1 MNDDGIVT
9 NWIIIDI
16 AVAIIIAL
24 LLIGVGIWILS

>member
-16 AVAIIIAL
+16 AAAIIIAL

>member
-24 LLIGVGIWILS
+24 LLIGVGVWILS

>member
-16 AVAIIIAL
+16 AVAIIIAI

>member
-16 AVAIIIAL
+16 AVAIIIAV